1 MDTDGAVR
9 EPHDGPAAGRAGV
22 TTLPGRPEAGHASS
36 PDSGEQKAADPES
49 ERWEREERAVGA
61 AMADAPGLA
70 ARARQLG
77 GAAISVL
84 AGTGVAAH
92 LGRPAWAVAAVT
104 AYLAV
109 AGLAA
114 PAVTRWAFGI
124 QQPQQPEWVPE
135 LGAYRAWLL
144 RRVPPV
150 PAATLAAADRIL
162 GGLAGPR
169 WRSAHLFIA
178 RYEDGRP
185 GSMGGTDPRGNRL
198 QVTLGDY
205 VAQGDPEVAAATL
218 AHEAH
223 HAGRWPYALRGL
235 MTAARARGPLVIGW
249 AVPWPAVIPAVLALH
264 VACML
269 LSWAIEISC
278 DLGAAAAVG
287 PAAMT
292 ATYQVMADY
301 RRRRRAAQAAKKAA
315 AYALYWAA
323 APNHPPITVRRAV
336 IRARYLFGGTR
347 AGRMPGPA
355 S

>member
-1 MDTDGAVR
+1 MDTDGSAGR
-9 EPHDGPAAGRAGV
+9 DRHDGPDAGPTGIA
-22 TTLPGRPEAGHASS
+22 TLPGRPEAGHAGSL
-36 PDSGEQKAADPES
+36 DGEERKAADPES

-61 AMADAPGLA
+61 AMAAAPGMA
-70 ARARQLG
+70 VRARQLG

-84 AGTGVAAH
+84 AGMGLAAH
-92 LGRPAWAVAAVT
+92 LGRPVAAVAVVT
-104 AYLAV
+104 ACLAL
-109 AGLAA
+109 AGIAA

-135 LGAYRAWLL
+135 LEAYRAWLT

-150 PAATLAAADRIL
+150 PAETLAAAERIL

-178 RYEDGRP
+178 RYENGKP
-185 GSMGGTDPRGNRL
+185 GSMGGTEPRGNRL

-205 VAQGDPEVAAATL
+205 AAEGNPEVAAVTL
-218 AHEAH
+218 AHEAR

-235 MTAARARGPLVIGW
+235 MTAARTRGPLVIGW
-249 AVPWPAVIPAVLALH
+249 AVPWPAVIPAVVALH

-292 ATYQVMADY
+292 ATYQVMAASK
-301 RRRRRAAQAAKKAA
+301 RRRRAAPAAKKAA
-315 AYALYWAA
+315 AYAVYWAA
-323 APNHPPITVRRAV
+323 GPAHPPVVIRRAV
-336 IRARYLFGGTR
+336 IRARYWR
-347 AGRMPGPA
+347 RGPDQA
-355 S
+355 A